1 MNNDNLTITKI
12 DEDDLSKSTRGI
24 IINDNSHH
32 PLIAQLEE
40 RILQAENEKQELLE
54 LLTPK
59 INKGMK
65 RKNVNLTTSQCKELD
80 EVITSLVSKYKT
92 EYIFCF
98 SCLNDAKTTTSCFA
112 GDVKVS
118 DTHYFLLMITT
129 DITRI
134 EHEVQDYVNGFFEKG
149 TITIVV
155 HGLETVT
162 NAIEQGSRFFTA
174 VCRDG
179 MQLYSASGLRLNVE
193 YPDLNP
199 ATTFTKAQKHFYH
212 RFGMA
217 WGFQESAS
225 TSHDNGMY
233 NNCMFELHQSVEQAC
248 IAVIRVYMAYRSDMH
263 NLARLLNLCKCFSD
277 GQIDLFPRRTEED
290 KRLFQIL
297 VRSYSDARYKDEYQV
312 FDHDAEELCTRVQE
326 FCELIK
332 KLCKEKLTEYRQE
345 AEEAGKEIEEY
356 LPIYPEYLFA

>member
-1 MNNDNLTITKI
+1 M
-12 DEDDLSKSTRGI
+12 E
-24 IINDNSHH
+24 
-32 PLIAQLEE
+32 
-40 RILQAENEKQELLE
+40 
-54 LLTPK
+54 
-59 INKGMK
+59 
-65 RKNVNLTTSQCKELD
+65 RKNVNLTNLQCRELD

-112 GDVKVS
+112 GDISVS

-134 EHEVQDYVNGFFEKG
+134 EHEVQDYVNGLFETG

-155 HGLETVT
+155 HGMETVT
-162 NAIEQGSRFFTA
+162 NAIAQGSRFFTA

-179 MQLYSASGLRLNVE
+179 MQLYSASGLRLNID

-199 ATTFTKAQKHFYH
+199 ATTFTKAQKHYFH

-217 WGFQESAS
+217 WGFMESAS
-225 TSHDNGMY
+225 HSYDNGFY
-233 NNCMFELHQSVEQAC
+233 SNCMFELHQSIEQAC

-263 NLARLLNLCKCFSD
+263 NLSRLLNLCKCFSD
-277 GQIDLFPRRTEED
+277 GLIELFPRRTEED
-290 KRLFQIL
+290 KRLFQLL
-297 VRSYSDARYKDEYQV
+297 VKSYSDTRYKDDYKIV
-312 FDHDAEELCTRVQE
+312 DLDADELCIRVRE
-326 FCELIK
+326 FLELIK
-332 KLCKEKLTEYRQE
+332 KLCKQRIAEYRRA

-356 LPIYPEYLFA
+356 LPLYPENLFA